1 PKGPYRFCSFCRA
14 SKLNWEIARQ
24 LIEQGETI
32 EIMILIDSVWGK
44 QPSSRYRHLENL
56 KKIGPSYLIEK
67 LQYLPK
73 ARYKWLR
80 RRVLAKFKR
89 EKTQPYQRDP
99 YHFQLIKNPQHEV
112 SAYNPFC
119 GDKYTI
125 QFTNENQAYFQGIG
139 CAISKASTS
148 LLLQRIEGM
157 SGAEIIAY
165 CQQFL
170 QALGED
176 QPVEDEELAVLVA
189 LKHFDGRMDC
199 ITLPWKALQDY
210 FTELAE

>member
-1 PKGPYRFCSFCRA
+1 MTRD
-14 SKLNWEIARQ
+14 EIKQ
-24 LIEQGETI
+24 LFKE
-32 EIMILIDSVWGK
+32 
-44 QPSSRYRHLENL
+44 
-56 KKIGPSYLIEK
+56 KIVPH
-67 LQYLPK
+67 Q
-73 ARYKWLR
+73 
-80 RRVLAKFKR
+80 R
-89 EKTQPYQRDP
+89 EP
-99 YHFQLIKNPQHEV
+99 YHFQLVENPDYEV
-112 SAYNPFC
+112 PAYNPFC

-125 QFTNENQAYFQGIG
+125 QFTNEQQAYFQGIG

-170 QALGED
+170 QALEED
-176 QPVEDEELAVLVA
+176 QPIQDEELAVLA
-189 LKHFDGRMDC
+189 SLKYFDGRMDC